1 MLWVLSSKGYMIQ
14 YKHKR
19 ELNILFLEIGK
30 LLQSY
35 QTNNI
40 LKRNTKHYLKFE
52 SLPNVY

>member
-1 MLWVLSSKGYMIQ
+1 MIQ